1 MIEPCVLEPLRSYP
15 EYPPAGMVERARRF
29 HADIARRRTVRDL
42 DRRPAPREVIEP
54 CLLAAGTAPQECLDA
69 LAAGRHLA
77 R

>member
-15 EYPPAGMVERARRF
+15 EYPPAGTVERVHEAEAEAEERSFYSGR
-29 HADIARRRTVRDL
+29 
-42 DRRPAPREVIEP
+42 
-54 CLLAAGTAPQECLDA
+54 APQEWLDA